1 MAVME
6 ESGLVP
12 LYYNPDLEIMKKI
25 IENCYDGGSRIFEF
39 TNRGD
44 GAHQLFAELI
54 KFTSQNFPDLMLGV
68 GTVLESTTAG
78 IYIQL
83 GSNFVIS
90 PILDEQTG
98 QICNRRKV
106 LWMPGCATFTEISNA
121 EALGAE
127 VIKVFPANLLGGP
140 AFVKS
145 ITGPCPWIKLMPS
158 GGVAPTPENLK
169 PWFESGAT
177 CVGMGSNLFTK
188 DIIKNKDYGSLKN
201 TVTDVL
207 GIIKNAKKNLI

>member
-1 MAVME
+1 ME
-6 ESGLVP
+6 GSGLVP
-12 LYYNPDLEIMKKI
+12 LYYNPDPEIMKRV
-25 IENCYDGGSRIFEF
+25 IESCYEGGSRIFEF

-44 GAHQLFAELI
+44 GAHRLFAELI
-54 KFTSQNFPDLMLGV
+54 KFTSQKFPDLILGV
-68 GTVLESTTAG
+68 GTVLESVTAG
-78 IYIQL
+78 VYIQL

-90 PILDEQTG
+90 PILEEQTG

-140 AFVKS
+140 AFIKS

-158 GGVAPTPENLK
+158 GGVVPTLENLK
-169 PWFESGAT
+169 PWFESGAS
-177 CVGMGSNLFTK
+177 CVGMGSNLITK
-188 DIIKNKDYGSLKN
+188 EIIKTKDYGGLKN

-207 GIIKNAKKNLI
+207 DIIKGVKKGSDQL